1 MSENSELPTPS
12 HWKRCFT
19 DNKDEWIKLY
29 VDSTMMFV
37 NLFELDKRLRLFV
50 PALFSRIK
58 IVEDKI
64 IVEVP
69 HQVVSRV
76 VEHSQNRN
84 QTSDLFD
91 NDYLEVVGT

>member
-1 MSENSELPTPS
+1 MSENSELPTPN

-29 VDSTMMFV
+29 VNSSMMFV

-50 PALFSRIK
+50 PALFSGIK

-69 HQVVSRV
+69 HQVVPRV
-76 VEHSQNRN
+76 AKYLKNHDPA
-84 QTSDLFD
+84 SDLFD
-91 NDYLEVVGT
+91 NDHLEVIGV